1 MAMSLYALINLI
13 EARSGQ
19 AAVVGG
25 CPDFLSCVTYSIP
38 SGSISL
44 RKHVPHCPAG

>member
-1 MAMSLYALINLI
+1 VAMSLYALINLI

-25 CPDFLSCVTYSIP
+25 RPDFLL
-38 SGSISL
+38 ISY
-44 RKHVPHCPAG
+44 RV